1 MGDRTDYSSLG
12 PGFETKDSKKKN
24 SVPIPVLLFVLVSL
38 LLAGISMRLFPK
50 SLSEYR
56 IFIKAR
62 ERTESGETA
71 AALQEL
77 YELQEEHPQSLPITL
92 KLIELSMDSGYY
104 DLAAQ
109 VFNEYLVGK
118 SLTDGQ
124 YAKMMRYSRRLD
136 SYYLTYD
143 SIEALMEELA
153 EGVEEGESEE
163 LLEARM
169 VRFREE
175 LARLHDDEDQDQ
187 AYLYYYEAVT
197 ARDQEEYYADLQ
209 KAYDLDPELFDV
221 RILLGNAERSRGNFE
236 EAHTLL
242 KAAIEKE
249 ALDPGALRGL
259 AVLAMLENN
268 KEEALIKARGA
279 YEADP
284 DSLYV
289 RDTYLIALH
298 VNGDEEGKQAMIQEI
313 ETFEGPLEEDTRQ
326 LLHGT
331 LTLQE
336 YYTEE
341 LE

>member
-109 VFNEYLVGK
+109 VFNEYLVGQ

-124 YAKMMRYSRRLD
+124 RYSRRLD

-221 RILLGNAERSRGNFE
+221 RVLLGNAE
-236 EAHTLL
+236 
-242 KAAIEKE
+242 I
-249 ALDPGALRGL
+249 LR
-259 AVLAMLENN
+259 
-268 KEEALIKARGA
+268 RRT
-279 YEADP
+279 P
-284 DSLYV
+284 SL
-289 RDTYLIALH
+289 RPPLRRRPSIR
-298 VNGDEEGKQAMIQEI
+298 E
-313 ETFEGPLEEDTRQ
+313 PLEGLQ
-326 LLHGT
+326 FLLCWRIIRKKP
-331 LTLQE
+331 L
-336 YYTEE
+336 
-341 LE
+341 

>member
-136 SYYLTYD
+136 SS
-143 SIEALMEELA
+143 SISASME
-153 EGVEEGESEE
+153 S
-163 LLEARM
+163 
-169 VRFREE
+169 
-175 LARLHDDEDQDQ
+175 
-187 AYLYYYEAVT
+187 
-197 ARDQEEYYADLQ
+197 
-209 KAYDLDPELFDV
+209 
-221 RILLGNAERSRGNFE
+221 
-236 EAHTLL
+236 
-242 KAAIEKE
+242 
-249 ALDPGALRGL
+249 
-259 AVLAMLENN
+259 
-268 KEEALIKARGA
+268 
-279 YEADP
+279 
-284 DSLYV
+284 
-289 RDTYLIALH
+289 
-298 VNGDEEGKQAMIQEI
+298 
-313 ETFEGPLEEDTRQ
+313 
-326 LLHGT
+326 
-331 LTLQE
+331 
-336 YYTEE
+336 
-341 LE
+341 